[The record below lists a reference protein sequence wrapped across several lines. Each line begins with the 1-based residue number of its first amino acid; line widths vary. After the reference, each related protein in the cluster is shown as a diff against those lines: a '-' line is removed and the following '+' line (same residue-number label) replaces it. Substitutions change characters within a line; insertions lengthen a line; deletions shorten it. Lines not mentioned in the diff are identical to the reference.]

1 MNVVQVKNVRFNEGK
16 PKVCVP
22 VVAKSKKEILDEF
35 KYAISLDCDVIE
47 WRIDH
52 YEDVLET
59 EELSLLAKELHALS
73 EEKVFLITF
82 RSYREGG
89 VLDISDEEYALIYQE
104 LIKEQACDMLDIELF
119 MPDKLVSELVDLAH
133 DHGLTVIMCNH
144 DFHQTVSHEEIVRRL
159 CMMQDKGADICKIA
173 MMPQSEEDVLTLLA
187 ASLDMAKNHARCPL
201 ITMSMGSMGTISR
214 ISGEIFGS
222 SMTFGV
228 GRSSSA
234 PGQIPVD
241 RLQKCLEIIH
251 LSK

>member
-1 MNVVQVKNVRFNEGK
+1 MKIVQVKNVRFNEGK

-22 VVAKSKKEILDEF
+22 VVAKTKTDILDEF
-35 KYAISLDCDVIE
+35 KYALSLDCDVIE

-52 YEDVLET
+52 YDDVLET
-59 EELSLLAKELHALS
+59 KELCSLAKELHALS
-73 EEKVFLITF
+73 EEKVLLITF

-89 VLDISDEEYALIYQE
+89 VLDISDEAYASIYRE

-119 MPDKLVSELVDLAH
+119 MPDEIVSELVDLAH
-133 DHGLTVIMCNH
+133 ANGLTVIMCNH
-144 DFHQTVSHEEIVRRL
+144 DFYQTVSHEEIVKRL

-173 MMPQSEEDVLTLLA
+173 MMPQSEEDVLLLLG

-222 SMTFGV
+222 AMTFGV
-228 GRSSSA
+228 GRSSSHR
-234 PGQIPVD
+234 GKYQWIVY
-241 RLQKCLEIIH
+241 K
-251 LSK
+251 SV